1 MVFSE
6 YTKTRILFYR
16 DQGCRPLRIAS
27 LLHQEGISAS
37 GRGVALFIKRFDE
50 TRSIVRRPGSGLWTV
65 ISDDMKEV
73 VEQEMQRDDETTA
86 QQLHAI
92 LVRKGYSVSMSTIL
106 RCRRKLGWTF
116 RGSAYCQMIR
126 AVNKTKRLEW
136 ARAYAHEAESGFL
149 DVIFTD
155 ETSIQLESHRRF
167 CCRKAGQPP
176 RPKPRYSI
184 LVHCISVRM

>member
-6 YTKTRILFYR
+6 YAKTRILFYR

-136 ARAYAHEAESGFL
+136 ARAYAH
-149 DVIFTD
+149 
-155 ETSIQLESHRRF
+155 
-167 CCRKAGQPP
+167 
-176 RPKPRYSI
+176 
-184 LVHCISVRM
+184 